1 MKMVKSLILGTAAA
15 FAATAAAQA
24 ADLPVKAKPVGYVK
38 ICPQY
43 GPGFYYIPG
52 TDICIKVGGLA
63 TMEFGI
69 RNGNQT
75 TEAPISS
82 NGNGANLV
90 INRED
95 NDYMARSRIYLILD
109 TRQATPYGVLRTYV
123 RQPFGVST
131 SPNGNVNGTGLATAT
146 AGAELA
152 FLQFAGFTVGQ
163 TDSFFTFGNNYNG
176 IGMASV
182 HWTWT
187 QVVAYTANFGGGLS
201 ATISLEDPS
210 STRYGIVNAAYITAS
225 PGGAPAPSTIG
236 IGDVSAGFRMP
247 NVVGNVRIDQAWGS
261 AQIMGAVT
269 ELEVNGNTFA
279 GGLLPA
285 GVYPNSNGYAIGA
298 GIVVNLP
305 FIAPGDTISIQGVY
319 SEGAV
324 EYTGLGGNPLRNG
337 PGFGFRQ
344 QTGAVGGPAFT
355 AADAV
360 TTATGIER
368 TEAWSINGQ
377 FRHFFSPAL
386 RVAVFAGYTE
396 VNFGTS
402 ATAQG
407 YPSAEITQ
415 IGGNIAW
422 SPVKDLNIQLDVLWT
437 DMSTSATALQAAG
450 SDDIL
455 AFRVN
460 VNRPF

>member
-15 FAATAAAQA
+15 FAVTAGAQA

-82 NGNGANLV
+82 SGNGADLI
-90 INRED
+90 INRAD

-131 SPNGNVNGTGLATAT
+131 SGNGNTTAPGLVSAT

-201 ATISLEDPS
+201 ATIALEDPS
-210 STRYGIVNAAYITAS
+210 STRYGISGSGYATAT
-225 PGGAPAPSTIG
+225 PGTPVTLN
-236 IGDVSAGFRMP
+236 DRGFVRP
-247 NVVGNVRIDQAWGS
+247 DIVGNVRVDQAWGS
-261 AQIMGAVT
+261 AQIMGAWK
-269 ELEVNGNTFA
+269 EMEVNQVV
-279 GGLLPA
+279 GGVFP
-285 GVYPNSNGYAIGA
+285 STDGYAIGA

-305 FIAPGDTISIQGVY
+305 MIAPGDTISLQGVY

-344 QTGAVGGPAFT
+344 SGGAVGGPAFLALDGVAT
-355 AADAV
+355 AA
-360 TTATGIER
+360 TIER

-386 RVAVFAGYTE
+386 RVAAFAGYTE
-396 VNFGTS
+396 VNFGPI
-402 ATAQG
+402 ATGLG
-407 YPSAEITQ
+407 YPSAKITQ
-415 IGGNIAW
+415 YGGNIAW
-422 SPVKDLNIQLDVLWT
+422 SPVRDLNIQLDALWT
-437 DMSTSATALQAAG
+437 KMETTATGAQAAG